1 MCVDAEM
8 AENPGGGPKCVGYWQ
23 CHKLHGPQFF
33 KYKSETM
40 VSELMILLKLIF
52 IQQLFNPSS
61 HSCLTTRPNDACLH
75 LTQCAYENV
84 PAEQQWYFTGG
95 VDKKAHARVM
105 SKLTEPGPQPP
116 ELDYIEN
123 VLKL

>member
-1 MCVDAEM
+1 MKHED
-8 AENPGGGPKCVGYWQ
+8 
-23 CHKLHGPQFF
+23 
-33 KYKSETM
+33 S
-40 VSELMILLKLIF
+40 
-52 IQQLFNPSS
+52 
-61 HSCLTTRPNDACLH
+61 CLH

-84 PAEQQWYFTGG
+84 PPEQQWYFTGG

-105 SKLTEPGPQPP
+105 GSMSEPGPHPP